1 MNHSKATTSGASRA
15 TTSATTSASGSATTS
30 ATTRATTSATTSA
43 TTCATTGASS
53 SASYLA
59 EIEQLKKKVNSLEKE
74 VKFLKKEVNSL
85 ENEVNS
91 LETQLETKDRKE
103 EDLTETNNL
112 LNQSIDKLLET
123 ISKLNEEIQINEHK
137 YLNYAKEIEKTIAD
151 LRDKCNENEQLNI
164 KLLYQLHK
172 ITDLHKNIS
181 DINFELE
188 TDLKK
193 EQDKNEELNKTCKI
207 HNKII
212 IGLTNKLK
220 QKKDELL
227 LITQIKHNYFCL
239 LIKSLHELK
248 NQ

>member
-15 TTSATTSASGSATTS
+15 TTSATTSASGSA
-30 ATTRATTSATTSA
+30 
-43 TTCATTGASS
+43 
-53 SASYLA
+53 SYLA
-59 EIEQLKKKVNSLEKE
+59 EIEQLKKE

-85 ENEVNS
+85 EKKVNSLENEVKFLKNEVNS

-123 ISKLNEEIQINEHK
+123 INKLNEEIQINEHK

-193 EQDKNEELNKTCKI
+193 EQDKNEELNLTCKI

-220 QKKDELL
+220 QKKDELR